1 MPSPRS
7 DRRRHVRVPCASAA
21 IISRPPD
28 APVMGVVVNASLGG
42 VMVRIAPPVDWSI
55 GDSLTITID
64 ADGEPLEARVVAT
77 FEDQVSIQFTRGRA
91 RLSVDAAG
99 SVITLAAKGSE
110 DPTAAGERIGTP
122 VD

>member
-1 MPSPRS
+1 
-7 DRRRHVRVPCASAA
+7 
-21 IISRPPD
+21 
-28 APVMGVVVNASLGG
+28 MGVVVNASLGG

-110 DPTAAGERIGTP
+110 DPAAGGELIGTP